1 MRVCPHRLAL
11 VEQWIK
17 AYDRVQ
23 LGDRDMTLGIALL
36 RSIVC
41 FRTDCSEQTCIAQI
55 EAMSEGEYMTYVLEQ
70 VRTGKA
76 QPYARLT
83 DADLEAIE
91 EEHIG
96 EDFSRYPFLY

>member
-11 VEQWIK
+11 AEQWIK
-17 AYDRVQ
+17 QYDRGRP
-23 LGDRDMTLGIALL
+23 GDREIAVVIALL
-36 RSIVC
+36 RSILC
-41 FRTDCSEQTCIAQI
+41 FRTACSEHVCMAQA
-55 EAMSEGEYMTYVLEQ
+55 EAMSEGEFMEYVLEQ
-70 VRTGKA
+70 LRNGQR
-76 QPYARLT
+76 QPYSTLT